1 MENRES
7 GFSTAFAL
15 TVIFSLCV
23 ITLSFAMI
31 VHANEKKISSYKKA
45 SDAHKKANYILFDI
59 EEKLQ
64 ELKEYPSD
72 IDQYQVLSLISGECD
87 YDITVKDVST
97 GINENFVSS
106 EILEDES
113 VRRYMT
119 LNKEAALTEYGWIN
133 PKFADKAVLDGISKD
148 FENKNT
154 FPLTNNTPPL
164 NIHFM
169 TDDFI
174 RAVLEYYKIKNAD
187 RKIEIIKEKL
197 NAETTA
203 KELAEILEISENHAV
218 FDLIGFKTL
227 FWKISFETD
236 KCGCSAV
243 FAAVPQKDNQKKI
256 DRYILVEKD
265 IAHKGGSL

>member
-1 MENRES
+1 MKSKES

-31 VHANEKKISSYKKA
+31 VNANEKKIYSYKKA
-45 SDAHKKANYILFDI
+45 FDARKKANKILFNI

-72 IDQYQVLSLISGECD
+72 IDECQILSLISMECD
-87 YDITVKDVST
+87 YEITVKDVSI
-97 GINENFVSS
+97 GINKNFVSP

-119 LNKEAALTEYGWIN
+119 LNEESALAEYGWIN
-133 PKFADKAVLDGISKD
+133 PRFADKTVLDEISLD
-148 FENKNT
+148 FENKNA
-154 FPLTNNTPPL
+154 FPLINNTPPL

-174 RAVLEYYKIKNAD
+174 MAVLEYFKIKNGEH
-187 RKIEIIKEKL
+187 KIEQIREKL
-197 NAETTA
+197 NGETSS
-203 KELAEILEISENHAV
+203 KELAKILGISESHAF

-256 DRYILVEKD
+256 DRYILVEKV
-265 IAHKGGSL
+265 IEHKGGSL

>member
-1 MENRES
+1 MKNRES
-7 GFSTAFAL
+7 GFSTAFAM

-23 ITLSFAMI
+23 ITLSLAMT
-31 VHANEKKISSYKKA
+31 VNANEKKISSYKRA
-45 SDAHKKANYILFDI
+45 VEARREANYILFNM

-64 ELKEYPSD
+64 DLKEYPSD
-72 IDQYQVLSLISGECD
+72 IDECRILSLISGECD
-87 YDITVKDVST
+87 YEITVRDVST
-97 GINENFVSS
+97 GINKNFVSP
-106 EILEDES
+106 EILEDEG

-119 LNKEAALTEYGWIN
+119 SSEENAFTEYGWIN
-133 PKFADKAVLDGISKD
+133 PRFADRTVLDEISAD

-154 FPLTNNTPPL
+154 FPLVNNAPPL

-169 TDDFI
+169 SDDFLK
-174 RAVLEYYKIKNAD
+174 AVLEYFKIKNIEQKLEQI
-187 RKIEIIKEKL
+187 RKKL
-197 NAETTA
+197 NADTTN
-203 KELAEILEISENHAV
+203 KELAEILEISGEHAV

-236 KCGCSAV
+236 RCRCNAV

>member
-1 MENRES
+1 MKSKES

-31 VHANEKKISSYKKA
+31 VNANEKKICSYKKA
-45 SDAHKKANYILFDI
+45 FDARKNANKILFNI

-64 ELKEYPSD
+64 ELKDYPSD
-72 IDQYQVLSLISGECD
+72 IDECQILSLISMECD
-87 YDITVKDVST
+87 YEITVKDVST

-119 LNKEAALTEYGWIN
+119 LNEEVALTEYGWIN
-133 PKFADKAVLDGISKD
+133 PRFADKTVLDEISLD
-148 FENKNT
+148 FENKNA
-154 FPLTNNTPPL
+154 FPLINNTPPL

-174 RAVLEYYKIKNAD
+174 MAVLEYFKIKNGEH
-187 RKIEIIKEKL
+187 KIEQIREKL
-197 NAETTA
+197 NCETSS
-203 KELAEILEISENHAV
+203 KELAKILGISESHAF

-236 KCGCSAV
+236 KCVCSAV

-265 IAHKGGSL
+265 IVHKGGSL

>member
-1 MENRES
+1 
-7 GFSTAFAL
+7 
-15 TVIFSLCV
+15 
-23 ITLSFAMI
+23 MI
-31 VHANEKKISSYKKA
+31 VNANKKKIYSYKKA
-45 SDAHKKANYILFDI
+45 FDAYKKANYILFDI

-72 IDQYQVLSLISGECD
+72 IDECQILSLISMECD
-87 YDITVKDVST
+87 YEITVKDVST

-119 LNKEAALTEYGWIN
+119 LNEEAALTEYGWIN
-133 PKFADKAVLDGISKD
+133 PRFADKSVFDEILLD
-148 FENKNT
+148 FENKNA
-154 FPLTNNTPPL
+154 FPLINNTPPL

-174 RAVLEYYKIKNAD
+174 MAVLEYFKIKN
-187 RKIEIIKEKL
+187 REQKLEQIREKL
-197 NAETTA
+197 NAETTS
-203 KELAEILEISENHAV
+203 KELAEILGISESHSV

-236 KCGCSAV
+236 KCGCNAV
-243 FAAVPQKDNQKKI
+243 FAAVPQKDNQRKI

-265 IAHKGGSL
+265 IAYKGGGL

>member
-1 MENRES
+1 MKSKES

-31 VHANEKKISSYKKA
+31 VNANEKKISAYKKTL
-45 SDAHKKANYILFDI
+45 DARKKANSILFSI

-64 ELKEYPSD
+64 GLKEYPSD
-72 IDQYQVLSLISGECD
+72 IDECQILSLISVECD
-87 YDITVKDVST
+87 YEITVKDVST

-119 LNKEAALTEYGWIN
+119 LNEEAALTEYGWIN
-133 PKFADKAVLDGISKD
+133 PRVADKTVLDEILLD
-148 FENKNT
+148 FENKNA
-154 FPLTNNTPPL
+154 FPLINNMPPL

-169 TDDFI
+169 TDEFI
-174 RAVLEYYKIKNAD
+174 MAVLEYFKIKN
-187 RKIEIIKEKL
+187 REQKLEQIREKL
-197 NAETTA
+197 NGETSS